1 MQSAGSPKGPFGII
15 QGQVYLGT
23 VTAQQEPRQWHIW
36 FSEDFLVFPPA
47 QPLLDH
53 DYFKKSQIYILCW
66 FDGGVYARVFFLCK
80 NNCIFYSVLLSTFK
94 HLTEIYL
101 SKNGGINLGQLD
113 PVYQPMW
120 KAFSFGRCSVKN
132 CVLIFET
139 MILSIPPVWL
149 WLHDQMLC
157 IVSHSSSQLLT
168 AIETL
173 CHHIRENRKKRE
185 GEACCFCIS
194 KGQRQKKKKK
204 TLIPGDQLLMVKW

>member
-1 MQSAGSPKGPFGII
+1 
-15 QGQVYLGT
+15 
-23 VTAQQEPRQWHIW
+23 
-36 FSEDFLVFPPA
+36 
-47 QPLLDH
+47 
-53 DYFKKSQIYILCW
+53 
-66 FDGGVYARVFFLCK
+66 
-80 NNCIFYSVLLSTFK
+80 
-94 HLTEIYL
+94 
-101 SKNGGINLGQLD
+101 
-113 PVYQPMW
+113 
-120 KAFSFGRCSVKN
+120 
-132 CVLIFET
+132 

-204 TLIPGDQLLMVKW
+204 ENPHTRGSTLDGEMVEIEYLLGQDHQMHSSQWTHNKITRY